1 MTIGE
6 FERILESKRRTQKR
20 EAQEKAYFDYTLAD
34 LIGYSIARIFN
45 SSNEYPQ
52 IYEAYPS
59 YFKEEEVEEA
69 KQKKILE
76 LSALRLTEFTKSFNK
91 KKKLKEDKNE

>member
-45 SSNEYPQ
+45 SSNEYPSLA
-52 IYEAYPS
+52 IM
-59 YFKEEEVEEA
+59 
-69 KQKKILE
+69 
-76 LSALRLTEFTKSFNK
+76 
-91 KKKLKEDKNE
+91 